1 MPLPTSGPILFS
13 QIRTEMN
20 SSNSGAISMS
30 SLYSNGTLGTRG
42 VTGIPASGVL
52 WLSTFLGKRGNPVPS
67 GLIAKYSGD
76 SWNGTTL
83 VDETGSG
90 YHSTATRGTVNTTTE
105 ANTPLKMIY
114 GGITA
119 GIQFP
124 TAILPTPYTLF
135 SIARYNGGNR
145 QRIIEGINNNW
156 LSGHWWGNTCVAFHE
171 GWITSENTNQ
181 LGTAWVLSTDQRS
194 LYRGNKQLHSIRAGV
209 QDCRLSIHYG
219 TYTTPSNSTER
230 SDWAVYAILVYN
242 RELSSAEYTA
252 VETYLSG
259 LYGI

>member
-1 MPLPTSGPILFS
+1 
-13 QIRTEMN
+13 
-20 SSNSGAISMS
+20 MS
-30 SLYSNGTLGTRG
+30 SLYSNGTLRTRG
-42 VTGIPASGVL
+42 ATGIPASGVL
-52 WLSTFLGKRGNPVPS
+52 LFSAFLGKRGNPVPS

-76 SWNGTTL
+76 SWNGSTL
-83 VDETGSG
+83 IDETGSG
-90 YHSTATRGTVNTTTE
+90 YHSTATRGTINTSTE
-105 ANTPLKMIY
+105 GNAPLKMIY
-114 GGITA
+114 GDITA

-135 SIARYNGGNR
+135 SIARYNGVNK

-156 LSGHWWGNTCVAFHE
+156 LSGHWWGNTCVAYHE
-171 GWITSENTNQ
+171 GWVTSSTTNQ
-181 LGTAWVLSTDQRS
+181 LGTAWILSTDQRS
-194 LYRGNKQLHSIRAGV
+194 LYRGNKIERGTTAGS

-242 RELSSAEYTA
+242 RQLNATEYTD

>member
-1 MPLPTSGPILFS
+1 MSLPTSGPILFS
-13 QIRTEMN
+13 QIRTAMD
-20 SSNSGAISMS
+20 SGNSGVITMS
-30 SLYSNGTLGTRG
+30 SLYSNGTLGARG

-52 WLSTFLGKRGNPVPS
+52 LFSAFLGKRGNPVPS

-83 VDETGSG
+83 TDETGSG
-90 YHSTATRGTVNTTTE
+90 YHSTATRGTINTSTE
-105 ANTPLKMIY
+105 SNTPLKMIY
-114 GGITA
+114 GGTTA

-135 SIARYNGGNR
+135 SIARYNGVNK

-156 LSGHWWGNTCVAFHE
+156 LSGHWGGQTRVAYHE
-171 GWITSENTNQ
+171 GWVTPSSSPANAVLTE
-181 LGTAWVLSTDQRS
+181 WVLSTDQRN
-194 LYRGNKQLHSIRAGV
+194 LYRGNKIERGTSGAT

-219 TYTTPSNSTER
+219 IGTFTYSEV

-242 RELSSAEYTA
+242 RQLNSTEYTA
-252 VETYLSG
+252 VENYLSG

>member
-1 MPLPTSGPILFS
+1 MDSG
-13 QIRTEMN
+13 
-20 SSNSGAISMS
+20 NSGVITMS
-30 SLYSNGTLGTRG
+30 SLYSNGTLGARG

-52 WLSTFLGKRGNPVPS
+52 LFSAFLGKRGNPVPS

-83 VDETGSG
+83 IDETGSG
-90 YHSTATRGTVNTTTE
+90 NHSTATRGTINTSTE
-105 ANTPLKMIY
+105 GNTPLKMIY
-114 GGITA
+114 GDITA

-135 SIARYNGGNR
+135 SIARYNSTSASR
-145 QRIIEGINNNW
+145 QQRIIEGINNNW
-156 LSGHWWGNTCVAFHE
+156 LSGHWWGNTCVAYHE
-171 GWITSENTNQ
+171 GWVTSSTTNQ
-181 LGTAWVLSTDQRS
+181 LGTAWILSTDQRS
-194 LYRGNKQLHSIRAGV
+194 LYRGNKIERGTTAGS

-230 SDWAVYAILVYN
+230 SDWAVYTILVYN
-242 RELSSAEYTA
+242 RQLSSAEYVA

>member
-13 QIRTEMN
+13 QIRAEMN
-20 SSNSGAISMS
+20 SGNSGALNLS
-30 SLYSNGTLGTRG
+30 SLYSNGTLNTRG
-42 VTGIPASGVL
+42 VTGIPASGVVF
-52 WLSTFLGKRGNPVPS
+52 LSSFLGKRGNPVPS

-76 SWNGTTL
+76 SWDGATL
-83 VDETGSG
+83 IDETGSG
-90 YHSTATRGTVNTTTE
+90 HHSTATRGTINTTTE

-135 SIARYNGGNR
+135 SVARYNGGNR
-145 QRIIEGINNNW
+145 QRIIDGINNNW

-171 GWITSENTNQ
+171 GWITSETANQ
-181 LGTAWVLSTDQRS
+181 LGTAWILSTDQRN
-194 LYRGNKQLHSIRAGV
+194 LYRGNKTTYGTSGGT

-242 RELSSAEYTA
+242 RQLDSTEYTA
-252 VETYLSG
+252 VENYLSS